1 MNKIWILLALFTI
14 GGLMACSDDDSMEME
29 MEEEDDCADTN
40 FTYTNDVKQILESS
54 CALSGC
60 HNGQTSLPDYT
71 NYAGILAVSTR
82 AASRV
87 KAGSMPPASAG
98 ITLSDSDINTIV
110 CWVEN
115 GAPE

>member
-1 MNKIWILLALFTI
+1 MNKIWIFLALMCVGFT
-14 GGLMACSDDDSMEME
+14 ACSGDELMEEE
-29 MEEEDDCADTN
+29 MMEEDDCADTN

-71 NYAGILAVSTR
+71 NYDGIFAVSTR

-87 KAGSMPPASAG
+87 QSRSMPPASAG